1 MSQPLDDICII
12 LVTWDPPANS
22 NPSDIAQYNIIVN
35 VTSQNIT
42 ADSTS
47 SCVHFLRVPNC
58 RDASG
63 VRIQVAAVNRFGCE
77 GPNVEVQ
84 ASLLH
89 ITAEGGSAPTSSKY
103 LKVNV
108 SSYAV
113 PSLKAIIV
121 YCTGTYTSYNT
132 II

>member
-1 MSQPLDDICII
+1 M
-12 LVTWDPPANS
+12 VTWDPPANS
-22 NPSDIAQYNIIVN
+22 NPSDIAQYYIVVN

-47 SCVHFLRVPNC
+47 SCVHFLHVPNC
-58 RDASG
+58 RDAGG

-89 ITAEGGSAPTSSKY
+89 TTTEGGSASTSS
-103 LKVNV
+103 
-108 SSYAV
+108 
-113 PSLKAIIV
+113 
-121 YCTGTYTSYNT
+121 
-132 II
+132 